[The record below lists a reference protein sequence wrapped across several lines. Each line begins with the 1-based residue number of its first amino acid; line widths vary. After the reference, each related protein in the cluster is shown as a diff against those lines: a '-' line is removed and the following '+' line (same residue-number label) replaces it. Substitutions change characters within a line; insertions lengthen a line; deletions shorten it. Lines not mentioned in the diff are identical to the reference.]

1 MGTGWPK
8 NPRALVGRLRRA
20 LTFLRA
26 LGVELAFG
34 REGRR
39 HKSGRN
45 PAAQQPPALRLAW
58 HRHRVSPIGFHYHR
72 ADITFREGQLI
83 PWAHPSDRRSCRTQ
97 GQRFGAPG
105 RCPAHDTRSRSDGS
119 NLLVHA
125 AALHS
130 PLHYLSS
137 PTRAVWP
144 RCRCSPARWSPNR
157 CCPRTASCR
166 SNVSYRILSYW
177 KPHVRTRTGR
187 TCGKNACPE

>member
-1 MGTGWPK
+1 MHTGKKRSRFRCPWCTVLNSSLHSAPIDSQGSR
-8 NPRALVGRLRRA
+8 PMTTRHAPVTAGSFTLRSRANHRASPCVTAWSATWRQQNFPVVDFFIWRRA
-20 LTFLRA
+20 LLC
-26 LGVELAFG
+26 LASG
-34 REGRR
+34 QARR
-39 HKSGRN
+39 T
-45 PAAQQPPALRLAW
+45 W

-130 PLHYLSS
+130 PLHASS
-137 PTRAVWP
+137 STLWQSA
-144 RCRCSPARWSPNR
+144 PA
-157 CCPRTASCR
+157 
-166 SNVSYRILSYW
+166 L
-177 KPHVRTRTGR
+177 VR
-187 TCGKNACPE
+187 